1 MFIKYSTEQRLK
13 DFSEK
18 GEMYFNPAKKFREIE
33 KEQKL
38 KGQGDQHDS
47 GLHSIASTVI
57 LEQSDGR
64 SVTAHDVDNSILM
77 GPAKDTPVFCLK
89 CSNTE
94 FITRKYYD
102 EIKTQFP
109 EYTHALIIDNENEFL
124 ENIRFSFRN
133 KAFSHK
139 VFYQNEYFLD
149 FVDFMYSGISDIRFY
164 PLKKRGKSY
173 YAHIRVEG
181 TDGKLERD
189 FFIDDSNYFRTMFRK
204 DLFFQGQTEYRI
216 VLPYERIKEGRIF
229 LIKPFRARICSIES
243 LIKENS

>member
-18 GEMYFNPAKKFREIE
+18 GEMYFSPAKKFREIE
-33 KEQKL
+33 EKQKL

-47 GLHSIASTVI
+47 GLHSMASTVI

-64 SVTAHDVDNSILM
+64 SVVAHDVDNSILM

-94 FITRKYYD
+94 FITREYYE

-109 EYTHALIIDNENEFL
+109 EYTHALIIDNENKFL

-139 VFYQNEYFLD
+139 VFYQNEYFVD

-164 PLKKRGKSY
+164 PLKNEENPIM
-173 YAHIRVEG
+173 HI
-181 TDGKLERD
+181 
-189 FFIDDSNYFRTMFRK
+189 
-204 DLFFQGQTEYRI
+204 
-216 VLPYERIKEGRIF
+216 YELKVQMANWKEIF
-229 LIKPFRARICSIES
+229 LLMIVTISEQCSEKTCFSKAKLSIES
-243 LIKENS
+243 YSHMSGLKKVGSF

>member
-18 GEMYFNPAKKFREIE
+18 GEMYFSPAKKFREIE
-33 KEQKL
+33 EKQKL

-47 GLHSIASTVI
+47 GLHSMASTVI

-64 SVTAHDVDNSILM
+64 SVVAHDVDNSILM

-94 FITRKYYD
+94 FITREYYE

-109 EYTHALIIDNENEFL
+109 EYTHALIIDNENKFL

-139 VFYQNEYFLD
+139 VFYQNEYFVD
-149 FVDFMYSGISDIRFY
+149 FVILCILGS
-164 PLKKRGKSY
+164 P
-173 YAHIRVEG
+173 
-181 TDGKLERD
+181 
-189 FFIDDSNYFRTMFRK
+189 
-204 DLFFQGQTEYRI
+204 
-216 VLPYERIKEGRIF
+216 IF
-229 LIKPFRARICSIES
+229 AFTP
-243 LIKENS
+243 